1 MPKRQSEEQ
10 KAHDYAFIVVGRVVG
25 QRGVKG
31 EVKVE
36 VLTDF
41 PDRFESG
48 KEIFIDGHPLT
59 IEASHLQKSYLF
71 LKLSTI
77 DSVESANQL
86 RDKDVEIPV
95 NQLHD
100 LPKGDYYRFQIIGL
114 KVVDIQGEPV
124 GEILDILLTG
134 SNDVYIVRGPQ
145 GEVLIPAIED
155 IVQSID
161 LENGRMVIQ
170 VIDGLL

>member
-10 KAHDYAFIVVGRVVG
+10 KAHDYDYVVVGRVIG

-48 KEIFIDGHPLT
+48 RVVFIGGHPLT
-59 IEASHLQKSYLF
+59 IETSHLYKGYFYLKF
-71 LKLSTI
+71 STI
-77 DSVESANQL
+77 GSAESAQQL
-86 RDKDVEIPV
+86 RDKDIEIPV

-100 LPKGDYYRFQIIGL
+100 LPEGEYYRFQVVGL
-114 KVVDIQGEPV
+114 KVEDIQGEPV
-124 GEILDILLTG
+124 GEIVDILPTG

-145 GEVLIPAIED
+145 GEVLVPAIED

-161 LENGRMVIQ
+161 LENGLMVIQ